1 MRSLHTS
8 GSRYAD
14 EHVTIGVTCLE
25 PRSSRDAVRRA
36 RRTTSPK
43 SAARGRRQR
52 EPADEHPRR
61 SSTAKRS
68 SGARKTRA
76 TQKNAPCEEL
86 RTARRDR
93 RIPRSLFRIFRSPWR
108 EQLERRQA
116 FSKTTARGSGLGDTS
131 LDGLEPTPEQ
141 IAFVKALN
149 DKFRRLMSP
158 LGATFRAYCGGTAGY
173 MVRRFAPGCD
183 EDDILSQNKPIGM
196 GPKGLANYFQKH
208 YGFSWSDFL
217 ALPSSELTVLLEKV
231 TEKQAAEVPRP
242 TATKRPA
249 AARPRAPRA
258 KASNAAS
265 GASSAA
271 APKERAPR
279 TPRRAQS
286 SAPDMTTMN
295 VDMPREAAT
304 EPLPGNASNESADDK
319 GLDAIAESMRELKEL
334 IAQSMTRK

>member
-1 MRSLHTS
+1 
-8 GSRYAD
+8 
-14 EHVTIGVTCLE
+14 VTCLE
-25 PRSSRDAVRRA
+25 PRSSGSSVRHA
-36 RRTTSPK
+36 RRHTTPPK
-43 SAARGRRQR
+43 YTTRTRRT
-52 EPADEHPRR
+52 EPAEERPRR
-61 SSTAKRS
+61 SSVTRHS
-68 SGARKTRA
+68 SGTRKTRA
-76 TQKNAPCEEL
+76 TPPRVPCEEP
-86 RTARRDR
+86 RTPRRER
-93 RIPRSLFRIFRSPWR
+93 RQSQGRQSQERQSRSLFRIFRSPWR
-108 EQLERRQA
+108 EQLARRQA

-158 LGATFRAYCGGTAGY
+158 LGATFRAYCGGKAGY

-196 GPKGLANYFQKH
+196 GPKGLETYFQKH
-208 YGFSWSDFL
+208 YGFSWPDFL
-217 ALPSSELTVLLEKV
+217 ALPSSELTVMLEKV
-231 TEKQAAEVPRP
+231 TEKQAPGVPRP

-249 AARPRAPRA
+249 AARPKTSRA
-258 KASNAAS
+258 KASNDAS

-271 APKERAPR
+271 ASKQRAPR

-304 EPLPGNASNESADDK
+304 EPLPGNASNESVEDK

-334 IAQSMTRK
+334 IAQSMTKK